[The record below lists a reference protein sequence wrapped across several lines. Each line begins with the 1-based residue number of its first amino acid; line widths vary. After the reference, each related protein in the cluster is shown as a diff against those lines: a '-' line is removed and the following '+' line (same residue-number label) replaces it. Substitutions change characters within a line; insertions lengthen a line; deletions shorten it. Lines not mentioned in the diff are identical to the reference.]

1 MIAILNDLHFV
12 FLVRYSRLKW
22 VGKIRQMAAID
33 APTTII
39 DPNVEFVERPPPDQ
53 AISVG
58 TAVCTGVVLDRLR
71 EEGGVMEAT
80 TRGLFMMPEGLK
92 EYPTFL
98 EMLRDQPMMPD
109 PVFKEG
115 EVSWT
120 VEDAGFPLDQ
130 MDAYDIAFKKMY
142 EDMFSR
148 ANELGTMGPG
158 EFELRLSRLQN
169 ELSESKV
176 ENINGGG
183 TVLVPTGGSS
193 VHVSERPPSSL
204 HNPLQ
209 VLSPGTLVPPPEEGG
224 YEGDTDIDDGT
235 CGSPVDA

>member
-1 MIAILNDLHFV
+1 
-12 FLVRYSRLKW
+12 
-22 VGKIRQMAAID
+22 MAEIN
-33 APTTII
+33 APTTIVPTEPHPI
-39 DPNVEFVERPPPDQ
+39 PERVMEDYVEDYD
-53 AISVG
+53 AG
-58 TAVCTGVVLDRLR
+58 TGIGMAVCTGEVIRRLR
-71 EEGGVMEAT
+71 ESGGVMDAT
-80 TRGLFMMPEGLK
+80 TQGLFMMPEGDK

-109 PVFKEG
+109 PVFKDG

-176 ENINGGG
+176 ENPNGGSTG
-183 TVLVPTGGSS
+183 FVSTGGPS
-193 VHVSERPPSSL
+193 VYVSERPPSSV
-204 HNPLQ
+204 HNLLQ
-209 VLSPGTLVPPPEEGG
+209 VLSPGTLLSPPEEGG
-224 YEGDTDIDDGT
+224 YACSSEIDAGKR
-235 CGSPVDA
+235 GSPVDA

>member
-1 MIAILNDLHFV
+1 
-12 FLVRYSRLKW
+12 
-22 VGKIRQMAAID
+22 MAEIN

-39 DPNVEFVERPPPDQ
+39 DPNVEFVERPPPDEGLG
-53 AISVG
+53 VM
-58 TAVCTGVVLDRLR
+58 TAVCTGQVISRLR
-71 EEGGVMEAT
+71 ESGGVMEAT
-80 TRGLFMMPEGLK
+80 TPGLFMMPEGDK
-92 EYPTFL
+92 EYNTFL
-98 EMLRDQPMMPD
+98 EMLRDQPQLPD

-130 MDAYDIAFKKMY
+130 MDSYDIAFKKMY

-158 EFELRLSRLQN
+158 EFEMRLSRLQN

-176 ENINGGG
+176 ENINGGCV
-183 TVLVPTGGSS
+183 VLIPTGGSTIYTTERPSSS
-193 VHVSERPPSSL
+193 VHNL
-204 HNPLQ
+204 LQ
-209 VLSPGTLVPPPEEGG
+209 VISSGSIVPPPEEGG
-224 YEGDTDIDDGT
+224 YAGDAEVDDGK